1 MTLRVKSLVIF
12 PLIWG
17 WILLPGTH
25 ALSNVSLCQ
34 LATWCG
40 AGKLSFS
47 LRHLRCPQ
55 GPSCT
60 GMGQWETPG
69 SWRGSTIAKDEG
81 VQLHSTG
88 ATEKGE
94 AWPERNMKFYDL
106 KINASNKYLL
116 IFTSWWQELGYFSST
131 TSLPLILFTASSV
144 NFYRWIFYRRCLQAR
159 GRWLPVG
166 TCWFCLFYFSLF
178 LLFDT
183 LKILP
188 WETFPLFF
196 TNHPTV
202 LLAVLSNFGNGAIQ
216 SFQETGPWALVPKRT
231 LRRLPWVIFPHWKSG
246 FGGVSIWFKVTSKLP
261 ACWERNGS
269 SDSFFI

>member
-1 MTLRVKSLVIF
+1 MPCQMCPSVSWPRDAERGSLALAWDISVVLRV
-12 PLIWG
+12 PRAQG
-17 WILLPGTH
+17 W
-25 ALSNVSLCQ
+25 VS
-34 LATWCG
+34 G
-40 AGKLSFS
+40 
-47 LRHLRCPQ
+47 RHLAAGGTAPLQRTKVCN
-55 GPSCT
+55 S
-60 GMGQWETPG
+60 
-69 SWRGSTIAKDEG
+69 IA
-81 VQLHSTG
+81 LA
-88 ATEKGE
+88 ATEMGE
-94 AWPERNMKFYDL
+94 ERPERNMKFYDL
-106 KINASNKYLL
+106 KINASNKCLL
-116 IFTSWWQELGYFSST
+116 MFKSVWQELGYFSST

-159 GRWLPVG
+159 GRWLPLG
-166 TCWFCLFYFSLF
+166 TCWFCLLYFFLF

-188 WETFPLFF
+188 WETLPLFF